1 MPNLS
6 LQDKTNI
13 ASYMTDILF
22 PDLLEESLL
31 AKQANLSEQ
40 QTTSAILGIV
50 ASVPGLQP
58 LATGG
63 FLIGGGIALL
73 MSLFTAAEIDTIRGQ
88 ANETYWLEV
97 KRQLQCALPDS
108 YTDIAWLRDR
118 IARAVENVVPFNGR
132 DIKVRT
138 QANKVLAQAIR
149 IIEPQVFNV
158 TLNYAKTCWQGNEN
172 GLRACDE
179 ACIPQYAPVPFDFY
193 NTGLLAGAEQITS
206 QVWRLSVNT
215 PTIPGSVYQGAWRLP
230 FAEDCRKV
238 VSVLTV
244 LPPVAPN
251 QMPLAYLTGCSGSEP
266 NTRFAQ
272 NLEQMTDQCF
282 NTLRI
287 ESQQPFDLYVTID
300 DCAAAIT
307 PTPPV
312 VRFSTNA
319 QTLLEG
325 QSAVARVALFTDQP
339 LAESVTVNLAVD
351 PLSTAT
357 LDSDFTMS
365 ATAVT
370 FNAGESSGATRDVT
384 INALSDSV
392 DEGNENVVFTL
403 ANPTGGAQIGLP
415 NTHVLTITNQ
425 WEHVFDFTQ
434 GQQGW
439 DLLNVFSYSPGTYVS
454 GEGFRLTFY
463 DMPNNPTLTMLLAG
477 VTFPSANVYRI
488 AYEMDQDG
496 IEGKFH
502 NRNAWIAPN
511 ERNAQNTLNFSNRIG
526 SLDVVWGP
534 MSAFAMDLW
543 SNNSTIRTMKNIT
556 FYGTGLNPFA

>member
-118 IARAVENVVPFNGR
+118 IARAVENVVP
-132 DIKVRT
+132 
-138 QANKVLAQAIR
+138 QASR

-244 LPPVAPN
+244 LF
-251 QMPLAYLTGCSGSEP
+251 QYLAYRE
-266 NTRFAQ
+266 
-272 NLEQMTDQCF
+272 
-282 NTLRI
+282 
-287 ESQQPFDLYVTID
+287 
-300 DCAAAIT
+300 
-307 PTPPV
+307 
-312 VRFSTNA
+312 
-319 QTLLEG
+319 
-325 QSAVARVALFTDQP
+325 
-339 LAESVTVNLAVD
+339 
-351 PLSTAT
+351 STA
-357 LDSDFTMS
+357 L
-365 ATAVT
+365 
-370 FNAGESSGATRDVT
+370 
-384 INALSDSV
+384 
-392 DEGNENVVFTL
+392 
-403 ANPTGGAQIGLP
+403 
-415 NTHVLTITNQ
+415 
-425 WEHVFDFTQ
+425 
-434 GQQGW
+434 
-439 DLLNVFSYSPGTYVS
+439 
-454 GEGFRLTFY
+454 
-463 DMPNNPTLTMLLAG
+463 
-477 VTFPSANVYRI
+477 
-488 AYEMDQDG
+488 
-496 IEGKFH
+496 
-502 NRNAWIAPN
+502 
-511 ERNAQNTLNFSNRIG
+511 
-526 SLDVVWGP
+526 
-534 MSAFAMDLW
+534 
-543 SNNSTIRTMKNIT
+543 
-556 FYGTGLNPFA
+556 